1 VIFVAEHLT
10 SPAAADPLIRVQDV
24 VKAYPGQS
32 RSTLAVDRV
41 SLDIMPGEF
50 VSIVGPSGCGKSTLM
65 MMVSGLVPYTGGEI
79 RIGGT
84 RVATPYTDVGIVFQ
98 RDALLEW
105 RTILDNVLLQIDV
118 RRLKRRDYVDKARAL
133 LARAGLGSFENAYPR
148 ELSGGMRQRAS
159 MCRALVH
166 DPSLILMDEP
176 FGALDALTREQMNVD
191 LQKIWLEQKKTVL
204 FITHSIWEAVFLADR
219 VIVMS
224 PRPGRIAKEIKI
236 DIPRARR
243 LAVRETAQ
251 FGEYSAQIREQFQ
264 SYGMLVED

>member
-1 VIFVAEHLT
+1 
-10 SPAAADPLIRVQDV
+10 
-24 VKAYPGQS
+24 
-32 RSTLAVDRV
+32 
-41 SLDIMPGEF
+41 M
-50 VSIVGPSGCGKSTLM
+50 
-65 MMVSGLVPYTGGEI
+65 
-79 RIGGT
+79 
-84 RVATPYTDVGIVFQ
+84 
-98 RDALLEW
+98 
-105 RTILDNVLLQIDV
+105 LLQIDV

-133 LARAGLGSFENAYPR
+133 LARTGLGSFENAYPR

-236 DIPRARR
+236 DIPRPAPPRHTRGRAIRR
-243 LAVRETAQ
+243 IFDADPRTVSIIRHAGGGLSGGHRRSAGTRKVHAQ
-251 FGEYSAQIREQFQ
+251 
-264 SYGMLVED
+264 V